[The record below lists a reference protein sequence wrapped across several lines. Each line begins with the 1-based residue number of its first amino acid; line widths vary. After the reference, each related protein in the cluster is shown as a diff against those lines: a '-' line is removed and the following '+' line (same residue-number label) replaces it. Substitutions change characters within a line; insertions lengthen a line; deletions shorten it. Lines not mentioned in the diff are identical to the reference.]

1 MDSGGASV
9 SRRRHKT
16 SARPSGTL
24 VLDAAGLTAYAE
36 GDTQARSFGRDAEE
50 RGGRIVVAA
59 TTLTEVLRGAPRDA
73 EIHHVLKSMTVEP
86 ISQELARRAGALLG
100 STGLSGHRCALDS
113 LVAVVALD
121 CARPVLLLTSDVDD
135 LTALTEEHD
144 RAKHERV
151 AVHHV

>member
-1 MDSGGASV
+1 MTNVRTKHGRGPG
-9 SRRRHKT
+9 
-16 SARPSGTL
+16 RPHGTL
-24 VLDAAGLTAYAE
+24 VLDSAGLSGYASGNLHVLSTARRTRAN
-36 GDTQARSFGRDAEE
+36 
-50 RGGRIVVAA
+50 GGRVVVAA

-73 EIHHVLKSMTVEP
+73 EIHRALKSVTVEP

-113 LVAVVALD
+113 LVAAVALD

-144 RAKHERV
+144 RAKHERI